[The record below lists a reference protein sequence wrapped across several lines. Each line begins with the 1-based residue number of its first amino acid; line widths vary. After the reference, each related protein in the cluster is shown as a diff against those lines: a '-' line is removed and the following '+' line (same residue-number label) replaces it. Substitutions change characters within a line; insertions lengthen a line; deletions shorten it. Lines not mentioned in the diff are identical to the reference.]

1 MSNRKQK
8 IKRGILNSALI
19 KNPILFEAVGLSP
32 VIAMTVSLKSAII
45 LITASCIELLFIE
58 LFASLALKKVKRWIR
73 MPIYAMLGVLLNLPI
88 FAFFNH
94 FTPNEAQN
102 VGIFLPLIAV
112 NSLVALH
119 CERYAVKHSLK
130 STFIDAI
137 SACGGY
143 ALVILLIGILREII
157 GSGTLYSIDLHL
169 PIHLSGMALPFGAF
183 IMLGFLAA
191 AAKAILAKVVPDA
204 HPERAFN
211 MQEIS
216 QSHLDN
222 FKALLDTD
230 FNPYADEEDETET
243 VARKPRKEKVKKE
256 KPESKDSTDKK
267 AKTKKEKPK
276 KEKKDKKDKKAKK
289 QKPQKAAKVKKQKD
303 APVQSPEQV
312 ATEEKH
318 REKRLERDSYLLDF
332 DEMLSDLD
340 AYKQKYSSSDT
351 ESKETASDA
360 DSAEQQEKGG
370 DRE

>member
-1 MSNRKQK
+1 MSNRKEK
-8 IKRGILNSALI
+8 IKRAILNSALV

-32 VIAMTVSLKSAII
+32 VIAMTVSLKAAII

-73 MPIYAMLGVLLNLPI
+73 MPIYALLGVLLNLPV
-88 FAFFNH
+88 FAFFNY

-119 CERYAVKHSLK
+119 CERYAVKHSVK
-130 STFIDAI
+130 STLIDAV

-143 ALVILLIGILREII
+143 ALVILLVGILREII
-157 GSGTLYSIDLHL
+157 GSGTLYSVDLHL

-183 IMLGFLAA
+183 IILGFLAA
-191 AAKAILAKVVPDA
+191 AVKGILAKVMPDA

-211 MQEIS
+211 LQEIS

-222 FKALLDTD
+222 FKALVDTD

-243 VARKPRKEKVKKE
+243 IARKPRKEKSKKE
-256 KPESKDSTDKK
+256 KPEENASYGKK
-267 AKTKKEKPK
+267 PKKKKEKPK
-276 KEKKDKKDKKAKK
+276 KEKKVKGGKK
-289 QKPQKAAKVKKQKD
+289 QKPEKNKNQQAVTHSVSEKPIAEEPLRQKRA
-303 APVQSPEQV
+303 
-312 ATEEKH
+312 
-318 REKRLERDSYLLDF
+318 ERDSYLLDF

-340 AYKQKYSSSDT
+340 AYKKKYSN
-351 ESKETASDA
+351 SDA
-360 DSAEQQEKGG
+360 EKQEAKADEASAEQQEKGG
-370 DRE
+370 DTK